1 MPSLLDNMFSCET
14 TKFINQEFKYSLRA
28 DSLLPA
34 KNTRFFSDIYFLK
47 VDKSVYEYPTE
58 VRISIT
64 GIIKFCVHMPS
75 LDFYIRNRGDA
86 MLKNTMRFELKDIHE
101 QTIQNVYKVVNQI
114 CERAYFCY
122 GRINKKIIVV
132 PNITVQTDGQYI

>member
-14 TKFINQEFKYSLRA
+14 TKFINKEFKYSLRA

-34 KNTRFFSDIYFLK
+34 KNTRFFSDIYFLS
-47 VDKSVYEYPTE
+47 VNKSVYEYPTE
-58 VRISIT
+58 VRILIS

-86 MLKNTMRFELKDIHE
+86 MLKSTMRFEMKDIYE
-101 QTIQNVYKVVNQI
+101 QTIENLYTVVDQI
-114 CERAYFCY
+114 CERAYLCY
-122 GRINKKIIVV
+122 GRINKKITVV
-132 PNITVQTDGQYI
+132 HNITVETDGQYI